1 MDAVDPFCPL
11 RWHLDEQNQSG
22 QRVFLI
28 SKLTVDVVVC
38 VLILAGNA
46 LTICALL
53 HQRWC
58 RKETLCPRFKVSSL
72 FVMNLAVADFLIGC
86 SFIFFLLAHY
96 VCSIAE
102 FMSHNEFFCVAKTAT
117 FMFTGVISVTTLAA
131 ISIDRYVAVIHSL
144 RYPEYMTRR

>member
-1 MDAVDPFCPL
+1 MEALDPYCPL
-11 RWHLDEQNQSG
+11 RWRLQAEESG
-22 QRVFLI
+22 ERMFLVG
-28 SKLTVDVVVC
+28 KLAVDVAVC

-86 SFIFFLLAHY
+86 SFIFFLVSHY

-102 FMSHNEFFCVAKTAT
+102 FMSRHKFLCVAKTAT
-117 FMFTGVISVTTLAA
+117 FMFTGTISVTTLAA